1 MPLVNFSY
9 IELTSDDTNQ
19 SKLGLEYSFIDKN
32 KHIKKN
38 LAVNFESLADKVTKS
53 LENCKHDNIRELPR
67 EYEDIFIKSIY
78 QAGDNTYKNLKRTI
92 NDPNIAVVSGDKESC
107 IVIMNRSHYFE
118 KLQHMIDEDIQNG
131 VYIVTED
138 IS

>member
-9 IELTSDDTNQ
+9 IELISDETNQ

-67 EYEDIFIKSIY
+67 EYEDVFIKNIY
-78 QAGDNTYKNLKRTI
+78 QTGDNTYKNLKRTI

-107 IVIMNRSHYFE
+107 IVIMNRSDYFE
-118 KLQHMIDEDIQNG
+118 KLLHMIDEGIQNG

-138 IS
+138 RS